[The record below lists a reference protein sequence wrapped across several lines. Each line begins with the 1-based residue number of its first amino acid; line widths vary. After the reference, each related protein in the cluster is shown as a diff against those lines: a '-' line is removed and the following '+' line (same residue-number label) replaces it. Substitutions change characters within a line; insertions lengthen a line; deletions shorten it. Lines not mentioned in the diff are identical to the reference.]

1 MKTEEQKPTPLWVLM
16 DMKISV
22 EPEYLKMISE
32 RINFQNQVLNK
43 LYENTTERYLSN
55 LIFHKNREKT
65 DNKEVTK

>member
-1 MKTEEQKPTPLWVLM
+1 MKSEEQEPTPLWVLM

-22 EPEYLKMISE
+22 NPEYLKRISE

-43 LYENTTERYLSN
+43 LYENTTEHYLSN